1 MKEEYR
7 FPITF
12 KDRWQKLKEWIEE
25 LYNESDFVSEDL
37 FFIREKMQELD
48 KEEVC

>member
-1 MKEEYR
+1 MKN
-7 FPITF
+7 
-12 KDRWQKLKEWIEE
+12 KWQELKEFIEN

-37 FFIREKMQELD
+37 FFIREKMQELE